1 MKIADTRRTGPA
13 LGTGR
18 ATATR
23 SVGGVAAGATQ
34 AARGGAVKAA
44 GDVVSVMGIPE
55 VEFTPR
61 VKAAITALMAEV
73 EQLRRELKQSQMR
86 ISQLEHL
93 ADQDPLVPIPNRRAF
108 VREMSR
114 TMSFVER
121 YNNPACVIY
130 FDINRMKEIN
140 DTYGHGA
147 GDAALSMVGQTLTA
161 QVRESDFVARLGGDE
176 FGVILSHADET
187 TAGDKAASLAA
198 AVAEKPVEWQ
208 GREIPVTVSYGVHA
222 FAGGEDPAQAL
233 DAADQAMYA
242 RKRHRQTT
250 V

>member
-23 SVGGVAAGATQ
+23 SVGGVTAGAAQ

-73 EQLRRELKQSQMR
+73 EQLRRELKQSQVR

-147 GDAALSMVGQTLTA
+147 GDAALAMVGQILTA

-198 AVAEKPVEWQ
+198 AVADKPVEWQ
-208 GREIPVTVSYGVHA
+208 GQLIPVTVSYGVHA
-222 FAGGEDPAQAL
+222 FAGGEDPSQAL

-242 RKRHRQTT
+242 RKRSRSTS